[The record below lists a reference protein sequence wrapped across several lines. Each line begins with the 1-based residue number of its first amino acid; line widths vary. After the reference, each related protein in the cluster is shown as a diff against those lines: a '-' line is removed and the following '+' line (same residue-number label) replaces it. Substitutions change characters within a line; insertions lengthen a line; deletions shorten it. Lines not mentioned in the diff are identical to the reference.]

1 MPRHVGKLAAAP
13 ARTRVRPLLRAKL
26 EPARSALPAAGPCP
40 CGGGC
45 PRCKGAH
52 DAVPDTSGR
61 PLDPSVAA
69 RMQRAFGRDFSDVRI
84 HTGAAASA
92 AAGQRGAEAY
102 AVGSDIVFAEG
113 RYDPDAAGGDSLI
126 AHELAHVVQQSAAGT
141 SGRALLDAPRAEA
154 EARRTAAAVVHGRRA
169 PALGVAAVAPARSAI
184 PNKSGP
190 RFSKVLGKLRW
201 TWSVADPAQ
210 AATKGAERA
219 YAAIVPQIVASTES
233 RGVSFAQALILVAQA
248 QTEQYATSQ
257 QPASAR
263 NRLFNMMPTQTE
275 FDLWKKSLSAADRN
289 KVFAGGD
296 SKKSQPVDFL
306 PAAGVSIKMYD
317 SPEFDREQNKLV
329 MKQSPFFVY
338 DSVEHSVEHFITRMQ
353 GFESGWYKP
362 DDPAVKPLRERYR
375 AAGIVGHLQKD
386 DATAAGYGAKLKSL
400 NYATGKHYKEE
411 INNRYRLVLGD
422 FLKMIED
429 AVAANDPSASGSAD
443 PETLAAYESLAS
455 FRTELTAALAR
466 TPFMPIPKN

>member
-1 MPRHVGKLAAAP
+1 M
-13 ARTRVRPLLRAKL
+13 
-26 EPARSALPAAGPCP
+26 
-40 CGGGC
+40 
-45 PRCKGAH
+45 
-52 DAVPDTSGR
+52 
-61 PLDPSVAA
+61 
-69 RMQRAFGRDFSDVRI
+69 
-84 HTGAAASA
+84 
-92 AAGQRGAEAY
+92 
-102 AVGSDIVFAEG
+102 GSDIVFAEG
-113 RYDPDAAGGDSLI
+113 RYDPDAAAGDTLI
-126 AHELAHVVQQSAAGT
+126 AHELAHVVQQSAAST
-141 SGRALLDAPRAEA
+141 AGRSLLDAPHAES
-154 EARRTAAAVVHGRRA
+154 EARRAAAAAVHGRRA
-169 PALGVAAVAPARSAI
+169 PALGYAAVAPAHSAI
-184 PNKSGP
+184 PYKSGP
-190 RFSKVLGKLRW
+190 RFSNVLAKLRW
-201 TWSVADPAQ
+201 TWNVADPGQ
-210 AATKGAERA
+210 VATIGAERA
-219 YAAIVPQIVASTES
+219 YAAIAPQIIASTES
-233 RGVSFAQALILVAQA
+233 RGISLAQALILVAQA

-317 SPEFDREQNKLV
+317 SEEFDPEQNKRV

-375 AAGIVGHLQKD
+375 KAGSIPHLQAD
-386 DATAAGYGAKLKSL
+386 DATAADYGTKLKSL
-400 NYATGKHYKEE
+400 NYASGPHYKEE

-429 AVAANDPSASGSAD
+429 AVAANDPSASGAD

-455 FRTELTAALAR
+455 FRIELTAALAR
-466 TPFMPIPKN
+466 TPFMPIPKTKK